1 MVNSFSGA
9 VPTCVISIARISAR
23 VDLRLFYPLDAL
35 VFQALL
41 NFEKLLSSRLIGRM
55 PSRAN
60 SVIPSGT
67 FRSKEVT
74 IDGVLDI
81 CDRLFRSLVT
91 RVSVLV
97 PPVEASLISSVI
109 QLTVMN

>member
-23 VDLRLFYPLDAL
+23 VDPRLFYPLDAL

-41 NFEKLLSSRLIGRM
+41 NFEKLLSSRFIGRM
-55 PSRAN
+55 SGRAD
-60 SVIPSGT
+60 SVIPSRA
-67 FRSKEVT
+67 FRSQEVT
-74 IDGVLDI
+74 INRMFDI
-81 CDRLFRSLVT
+81 CNSGFCALMK
-91 RVSVLV
+91 RVRVLV
-97 PPVEASLISSVI
+97 PPVEARLIASVI